1 MKPKKPKYED
11 FKTICSA
18 NGGIISGIAAY
29 FGVERKTIY
38 NWCEAD
44 DKFKEALEDSRENF
58 LDLAENRLQTLVKGI
73 PEIEENEYG
82 QRVQVGWKVAPDNA
96 SVFFVLK
103 TKGKGRG
110 YSERQDINMNAN
122 VSMEGHIDIDQWI
135 KEKSKK

>member
-11 FKTICSA
+11 FKTVCSA

-38 NWCEAD
+38 RWCDAD
-44 DKFKEALEDSRENF
+44 EKFKEALEDSRENF

-73 PEIEENEYG
+73 PEFGENENG
-82 QRVQVGWKVAPDNA
+82 HRVQVGWKVPPDNA

-103 TKGKGRG
+103 TKGKKRG
-110 YSERQDINMNAN
+110 YCERQDINMNAN

-135 KEKSKK
+135 KDKSKK